1 LTRDAALFIS
11 RIDINVNIDATVVRS
26 NCTHAGD

>member
-1 LTRDAALFIS
+1 LFIS